1 MSTALYVR
9 TIRGNWPLIV
19 ALVICGGVGLG
30 LLAHGRDPVY
40 ASEAR
45 LLVAFTPQPEQ
56 PSPLQ
61 SRLMQRRV
69 KMYSGLLA
77 TPRLTRPVIEAQGL
91 DTTPER
97 LGERVEASSPLNSNE
112 INITV
117 TGASPTRAAAIATA
131 LAAELDK
138 VAKREKPTAD
148 LPVSTSVTVVRA
160 ATTPDEPRP
169 VRWPLHALAGA
180 LAGFAIGLGLAV
192 LRGRSSDKAGSGVPV
207 GR

>member
-1 MSTALYVR
+1 
-9 TIRGNWPLIV
+9 
-19 ALVICGGVGLG
+19 
-30 LLAHGRDPVY
+30 
-40 ASEAR
+40 
-45 LLVAFTPQPEQ
+45 
-56 PSPLQ
+56 
-61 SRLMQRRV
+61 MQRRV

-207 GR
+207 GQ